1 MGELKATRF
10 PNADSENYLYP
21 SPGKHSGEMNSDRRE
36 YLQVVLP
43 VGHYENIFKD
53 SDLCK
58 PFALAVSPT
67 ANMQIHLIACGES
80 TSSFRTWIAIEE
92 IFQSRNSFI

>member
-1 MGELKATRF
+1 MGKLKAARF

-21 SPGKHSGEMNSDRRE
+21 SMGKHSVETNSDRRE
-36 YLQVVLP
+36 YLQV
-43 VGHYENIFKD
+43 GHYQNIFKD

-80 TSSFRTWIAIEE
+80 TSSFRTWIVIEE